1 MQRTGEVTAVHGE
14 MLEITFC
21 RPADCE
27 KCNACHGGQKVTKL
41 HIRGKANVGDA
52 AVVEMPT
59 KTVVQAS
66 VLAYVLPL
74 VGLMVGLATGT
85 LLFPNSADIAGILC
99 GLAGLGLMLL
109 IVRLTEGKRRSD
121 PRWKPQLIEIIPQ
134 KQDA

>member
-1 MQRTGEVTAVHGE
+1 MQRTGEVTAVRGE

-27 KCNACHGGQKVTKL
+27 KCNACHGGQKVTTL
-41 HIRGKANVGDA
+41 HIRGKANVGDS

-66 VLAYVLPL
+66 TLAYGLPL
-74 VGLMVGLATGT
+74 AGLMIGMIAGT
-85 LLFPNSADIAGILC
+85 MLFPNNADVAGVLC
-99 GLAGLGLMLL
+99 GVAGLGLTAL

-121 PRWKPQLIEIIPQ
+121 PRWKPQLIEIIP
-134 KQDA
+134 KTNEA